1 MREIGREGERVRK
14 EEGKREKAG
23 GVTREGGKRVG
34 GVIGEAWGKGWRRQ
48 AKENRKKKRGKW
60 KRKNEE
66 RIKDE
71 RGRSEREGEKEMRVT
86 VRPSRDMDKVR
97 ESAKGEKKDG
107 GEIHHRGEW
116 LLRPRVTVSASRCL
130 AAPQEPP
137 ARPTM
142 AHNGVL
148 LLRLMTSGCSH
159 P

>member
-34 GVIGEAWGKGWRRQ
+34 GGYRGGMRKGVKKTGKR
-48 AKENRKKKRGKW
+48 KPKKKRGKW

-71 RGRSEREGEKEMRVT
+71 RGRSEGEGEKEMRVT

-107 GEIHHRGEW
+107 GEIHHRGE
-116 LLRPRVTVSASRCL
+116 
-130 AAPQEPP
+130 
-137 ARPTM
+137 
-142 AHNGVL
+142 
-148 LLRLMTSGCSH
+148 
-159 P
+159 